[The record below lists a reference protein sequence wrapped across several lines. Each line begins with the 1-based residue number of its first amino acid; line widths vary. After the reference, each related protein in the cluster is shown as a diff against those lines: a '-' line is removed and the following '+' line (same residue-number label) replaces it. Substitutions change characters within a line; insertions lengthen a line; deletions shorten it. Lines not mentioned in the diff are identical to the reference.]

1 MTGSITSNRRGGELL
16 GRLLLLLLILASS
29 TQEAFAWMPAATN
42 NVQHLLHKYTTM
54 NTQLSAAEEQ
64 QGGDDTSD
72 TKYSGYNV
80 LGTELSCCCSNVG
93 NSGIG
98 TGFYRCVLHYIK

>member
-1 MTGSITSNRRGGELL
+1 MMTGSITNNHRGGELLL
-16 GRLLLLLLILASS
+16 GRLLLLLLILAS
-29 TQEAFAWMPAATN
+29 TQEVFAWMPAVTYATI
-42 NVQHLLHKYTTM
+42 

-64 QGGDDTSD
+64 QGSDDTSD

-93 NSGIG
+93 DSGIG
-98 TGFYRCVLHYIK
+98 TGFYR

>member
-1 MTGSITSNRRGGELL
+1 MMTGSGSITSDRRGGESLL

-29 TQEAFAWMPAATN
+29 TREAFAWMSAATN
-42 NVQHLLHKYTTM
+42 NNVQLLHYATM
-54 NTQLSAAEEQ
+54 NTQLSATEEQ
-64 QGGDDTSD
+64 QGSDDTSD

-98 TGFYRCVLHYIK
+98 TGFYR

>member
-1 MTGSITSNRRGGELL
+1 MMTGSITNNRRGGELL
-16 GRLLLLLLILASS
+16 GRLLLLLLILVSS

-42 NVQHLLHKYTTM
+42 VQLLHYATM

-93 NSGIG
+93 DSGIG
-98 TGFYRCVLHYIK
+98 TGFYR

>member
-1 MTGSITSNRRGGELL
+1 MTGSSTNNHRGGELLL
-16 GRLLLLLLILASS
+16 GRLLLLLLIILASS
-29 TQEAFAWMPAATN
+29 TQEVFAWMPAATN
-42 NVQHLLHKYTTM
+42 NVQLPIK

-64 QGGDDTSD
+64 QGSDDTSD

-93 NSGIG
+93 DSGIG
-98 TGFYRCVLHYIK
+98 TGFYR

>member
-1 MTGSITSNRRGGELL
+1 MMTESLL
-16 GRLLLLLLILASS
+16 GRLLLLLMLASS
-29 TQEAFAWMPAATN
+29 TREAFAWISAATN
-42 NVQHLLHKYTTM
+42 NDVQLLHYATINK
-54 NTQLSAAEEQ
+54 QLSAAAEEQ
-64 QGGDDTSD
+64 QGSDDTSD

-98 TGFYRCVLHYIK
+98 TGFYR

>member
-1 MTGSITSNRRGGELL
+1 MM
-16 GRLLLLLLILASS
+16 ILASS
-29 TQEAFAWMPAATN
+29 TQEAFAWMSAATN
-42 NVQHLLHKYTTM
+42 NVQLLHYATM
-54 NTQLSAAEEQ
+54 NTQLSAAADEQ
-64 QGGDDTSD
+64 QGSDDTSD

-98 TGFYRCVLHYIK
+98 TGFYR